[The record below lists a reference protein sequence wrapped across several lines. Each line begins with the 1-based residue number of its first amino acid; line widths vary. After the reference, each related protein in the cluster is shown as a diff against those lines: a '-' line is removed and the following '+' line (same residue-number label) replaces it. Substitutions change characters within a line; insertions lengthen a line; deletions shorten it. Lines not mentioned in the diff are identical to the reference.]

1 MALKQWTY
9 QQIKEVF
16 FSNFYL
22 SLFFIIST
30 LIVLKF
36 SGRTKSKTKLNQ
48 PPSPPKLPIIGHLHL
63 LGSLPHRSLQKLSHK
78 YGDMMFLQLG
88 QMQTPTLVVSSSD
101 VAMEIMKNHDINFSN
116 RPQFTASKVLLYGC
130 NDVGFDVYGENWRNK
145 RKILVL
151 KLLSSKRVQS
161 FSHIREEEVEEWIK
175 KVREVSLSDACLVNL
190 SDIFM
195 SISNNTVCKCVLGR
209 KFSASDDGDNKVKDL
224 ARKVMIQLTA
234 FTVRDYFPWF
244 GWVDILT
251 GKIKEYKD
259 TFRQMDTLLDQVIE
273 EHKKLEREGEKNYS
287 SKKDF
292 VDILLQLQA
301 HNKLDFELTNNDL
314 KPLLMDMFVGGS
326 DTISTMLE
334 WTFVELMKNPIIMKK
349 SQEEVRRVVGKKSK
363 LEEND
368 IDQMLYLKCVM
379 KESLRLHPPAPL
391 MAPRETISS
400 LKLNGYDIPA
410 KTMVYINAWAINNDP
425 KLWKNP
431 EEFIPERFE
440 NSDVDFKGQHFQFIP
455 FGFGRR
461 GCPGMIFGITAVEY
475 VLASF
480 LYWFD
485 WNLPETYKS
494 ADDIDMGEIF
504 GLVTLKKKPL
514 HLKPIPFRP

>member
-175 KVREVSLSDACLVNL
+175 KVREVSLSDACSVNL

-195 SISNNTVCKCVLGR
+195 SISNNIVCKCTLGR
-209 KFSASDDGDNKVKDL
+209 KFSASDDGDNKVKEL
-224 ARKVMIQLTA
+224 ARK
-234 FTVRDYFPWF
+234 
-244 GWVDILT
+244 
-251 GKIKEYKD
+251 
-259 TFRQMDTLLDQVIE
+259 VIE

-314 KPLLMDMFVGGS
+314 KPLLMDMFVGGT
-326 DTISTMLE
+326 DTTETLLE

-349 SQEEVRRVVGKKSK
+349 SQEEVRKVVGKKSK
-363 LEEND
+363 VEEND
-368 IDQMLYLKCVM
+368 IEQMLYLKCVI
-379 KESLRLHPPAPL
+379 KESLRLHPPTPL
-391 MAPRETISS
+391 IPPRETISS

-410 KTMVYINAWAINNDP
+410 KTMVYINAWAIQNDP
-425 KLWKNP
+425 KLWKSP

-440 NSDVDFKGQHFQFIP
+440 NSDVDFKGHHFQFIP

-485 WNLPETYKS
+485 WKLPETYKS
-494 ADDIDMGEIF
+494 PDDIDMGEIF
-504 GLVTLKKKPL
+504 GLVTSKKEPL
-514 HLKPIPFRP
+514 HLKPIHFYP